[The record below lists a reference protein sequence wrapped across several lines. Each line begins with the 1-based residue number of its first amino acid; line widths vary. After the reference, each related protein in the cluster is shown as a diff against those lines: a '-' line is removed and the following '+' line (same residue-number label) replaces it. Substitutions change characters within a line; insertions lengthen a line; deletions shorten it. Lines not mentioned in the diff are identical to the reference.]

1 MISTRIV
8 KPSIRSFGALP
19 IVCLCA
25 LLISSPVAGQKVLLD
40 KVIAVVDEEVVL
52 QSELV
57 SRSELVREQAQQT
70 DQFLPEGEEF
80 RDEVIELLV
89 MENLQMQLA
98 NRMSIR
104 FDDDAI
110 NGVISNMAAQANM
123 SFDDYVAQ
131 IRGAGDYL
139 QTRNEIR
146 KQVTMQDLQRGV
158 VNRRITIT
166 DQEIENFLTSD
177 AGKEFT
183 AANYF
188 VDDILIPTSS
198 SDSTAANNAKLEYA
212 ADLTARLQEGEDF
225 ATMRVTAQQEGK
237 FQVGGSQLGWR
248 KADTLPS
255 IFTDI
260 VLEMEV
266 NDVNGPIPAG
276 NGFHIIKL
284 LSKRGGTE
292 QIIQQT
298 RIRHIMLTSNEV
310 RDEEQTFA
318 ALQVIRQRIIDGESF
333 ATLARQNSNDASSV
347 VAGGDLDWINEGGMP
362 AQMAVVVN
370 ELEEGVISDVFQSDV
385 GWHITEVTGRRE
397 TDMGRQFS
405 RSQAERALRERKYD
419 LELQNW
425 LIEIRDEAY
434 VQFIE

>member
-8 KPSIRSFGALP
+8 KSSTPSFGVLP
-19 IVCLCA
+19 MLCLSA
-25 LLISSPVAGQKVLLD
+25 LLVSIPAAGQKVLLD
-40 KVIAVVDEEVVL
+40 KVIAVVDEDVVL
-52 QSELV
+52 QSELE
-57 SRSELVREQAQQT
+57 SRSLLVQQQAEQS
-70 DQFLPEGEEF
+70 DQFLPEGDEF
-80 RDEVIELLV
+80 RDEIIELLI

-110 NGVISNMAAQANM
+110 NGVISNMAAQVDMN
-123 SFDDYVAQ
+123 FDDYVAQ
-131 IRGAGDYL
+131 IRATGDYL

-177 AGKEFT
+177 AGKEIT
-183 AANYF
+183 SANYF

-198 SDSTAANNAKLEYA
+198 SDSTAVKNAKLEYA

-225 ATMRVTAQQEGK
+225 SAMRVTAQQEGR
-237 FQVGGSQLGWR
+237 FQVGGSELGWR

-266 NDVNGPIPAG
+266 NDVDGPISAG

-284 LSKRGGTE
+284 LSKQGGTE
-292 QIIQQT
+292 QFIKQT

-310 RDEEQTFA
+310 RDEEQTVA
-318 ALQVIRQRIIDGESF
+318 AMEVIRQRILDGEDF

-347 VAGGDLDWINEGGMP
+347 VEGGMP
-362 AQMAVVVN
+362 AQMAVVVD
-370 ELEEGVISDVFQSDV
+370 ELEEGVLSDVFQSPV
-385 GWHITEVTGRRE
+385 GWHIAEVTGRRE

-405 RSQAERALRERKYD
+405 RGQAERALRERKYA

-425 LIEIRDEAY
+425 LIEIRDQAF